1 MKKQILTLVIIGLTS
16 FSFTSCRETV
26 KEETVVREVEA
37 DGEIDRAEVE
47 VEVKEEDKG
56 ILERAGEEIDKEV
69 NKEIDEEIDKIG
81 DDN

>member
-16 FSFTSCRETV
+16 LSFVSCRETV
-26 KEETVVREVEA
+26 REETVVKEVEA
-37 DGEIDRAEVE
+37 DPEIERAEVE
-47 VEVKEEDKG
+47 VVEEDKG
-56 ILERAGEEIDKEV
+56 ILERAGQEIDKEV